1 MMPQYSL
8 FQLLHSLSPLLRNNS
23 ISSVVL
29 KHFHLMNYLEAF
41 FYCLFLS
48 LFLSQPSHFHCE
60 IRVKYVQQLQLK
72 ERLCQV
78 DMFAGTFRR
87 FRERGGNLISSK
99 CHLGHNIATAPGTK
113 ILILCFH
120 GSLMLPKSTDVEKKN
135 IDPFCQTCSARCFS
149 WWEAYEWNF
158 LFIRVLE
165 NRDALGV
172 QK

>member
-8 FQLLHSLSPLLRNNS
+8 SQLLHSLSPLLRNNS

-87 FRERGGNLISSK
+87 FRGRGGNLISSK
-99 CHLGHNIATAPGTK
+99 CHLGHNIATAAGTK

-120 GSLMLPKSTDVEKKN
+120 GALMLPKSTDVEKKY

-149 WWEAYEWNF
+149 WWEAYEWNS